1 MDSIFGRIL
10 AEQDDIS
17 RYTYND
23 RTQNG
28 ENRMQEKKNQDK
40 RIFAG
45 FYRRYDGKLIYVVST
60 AKDVDSGEEIIIFL
74 YYDSNYPSDFF
85 TCSKAS
91 FCETVLFNNKKVQK
105 YRRQTQFHIRDSY
118 IDFLDEKMCR
128 GPKRKKKKAHA
139 ESNERYYQ
147 SSRNYLDY
155 AMDLCKNYKRD
166 LRIYSLCKKHNRLVG
181 VAREDFPL
189 LQEDIRFL
197 HSMLETDLK
206 DYKEYFIHTSICRQQ
221 KHQQRECGISTK
233 ETVCEIGR
241 TTKRKGPF
249 RWKKKNRPKPKRI
262 RR

>member
-1 MDSIFGRIL
+1 
-10 AEQDDIS
+10 
-17 RYTYND
+17 
-23 RTQNG
+23 
-28 ENRMQEKKNQDK
+28 MQVKKNQDK

-118 IDFLDEKMCR
+118 LDFLDEKMCR
-128 GPKRKKKKAHA
+128 GPKRKKKKANA

-206 DYKEYFIHTSICRQQ
+206 DYEEYFIDHFRKGISIRQYAANKNINRGSVEYQQ
-221 KHQQRECGISTK
+221 KKLYAKLAKLLK
-233 ETVCEIGR
+233 ERDLFDGKKRIGR
-241 TTKRKGPF
+241 SLSEYAG
-249 RWKKKNRPKPKRI
+249 N
-262 RR
+262 